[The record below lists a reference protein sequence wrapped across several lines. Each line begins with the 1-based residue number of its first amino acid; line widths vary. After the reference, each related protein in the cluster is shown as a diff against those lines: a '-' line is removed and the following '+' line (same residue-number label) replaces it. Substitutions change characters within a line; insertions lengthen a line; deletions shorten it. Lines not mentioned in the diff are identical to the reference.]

1 MTTLF
6 SLPTVTW
13 RKKCQNHRADKQP
26 TSVAA
31 AARPGRSSGLRPRPR
46 PSTTMVVMEAPPGLK
61 EAHLLRRVSTARR
74 PSGMALPP
82 HFKPRQTRKKLQ
94 VIICV
99 LLVELF
105 ERFTFFGIVCNMIIF
120 CTIKLGYDNHEAAMV
135 NLCFVGASTLTPV
148 LVGWFAETWL
158 GRTKAL
164 YICALLHFIGTAM
177 LPVVAFPFEDFYMDT
192 NNIIH
197 LLEHREQQI
206 LFYVG
211 LLAAALGI
219 GGIRAVLCPVGA
231 YHLRG
236 YDQHQLLSFFN
247 WLYWLVNLNST
258 VVFLGI
264 AYIQQS
270 VAKNLGFLIPFTSV
284 LLALI
289 AIHMLRSNLTF
300 RPKKGSSLLTT
311 MGVFLNSLKMCC
323 LRHRH
328 LSGDVPTWLDR
339 AKENN
344 GGRYSETTVENVKI
358 LAKLFPLFLLQLLY
372 RTCITQ
378 IPSGYYLQTMHSNL
392 NVNGF
397 LLPIGAMNVI
407 SILPLLLL
415 APLLEFISTC
425 HLTMERKP
433 LAPATAITLGHTFAT
448 LSVLVAGLSE
458 MYRKKFPLV
467 QQTLSG
473 KELQVSSMAC
483 FHLAPQYILLGV
495 AEALVTPACS
505 NISFC
510 LTPTHLRGI
519 ALHFLTLS
527 YGGGCFL
534 GALIVQ
540 LVFSMSGG
548 VFYPNVLSDGNLEG
562 FFFFLSILM
571 AINTVVFWRLS
582 HRYKD
587 LTVDFGRGARPSQL
601 AEKLLQYKA
610 CLRFYDTV
618 NRATA
623 LRSMEIL

>member
-1 MTTLF
+1 MVVIDA
-6 SLPTVTW
+6 PV
-13 RKKCQNHRADKQP
+13 
-26 TSVAA
+26 
-31 AARPGRSSGLRPRPR
+31 GLR
-46 PSTTMVVMEAPPGLK
+46 

-82 HFKPRQTRKKLQ
+82 HSKPRQTRKKLQ

-99 LLVELF
+99 LLVELC
-105 ERFTFFGIVCNMIIF
+105 ERFTFFGIVCNMILF
-120 CTIKLGYDNHEAAMV
+120 CTIKLGYDNHQAAIV

-192 NNIIH
+192 HNIMH
-197 LLEHREQQI
+197 HLEHREQQI
-206 LFYVG
+206 LFYIG

-219 GGIRAVLCPVGA
+219 GGIRAILCPLGA
-231 YHLRG
+231 YHLQG

-247 WLYWLVNLNST
+247 WFYWLVNLNST

-270 VAKNLGFLIPFTSV
+270 VGKNLGFLIPFTSV
-284 LLALI
+284 VLALI
-289 AIHMLRSNLTF
+289 AIHMVRSNLTF
-300 RPKKGSSLLTT
+300 RPKKGSSSLLTT

-323 LRHRH
+323 LHYRH
-328 LSGDVPTWLDR
+328 LSGDVPSWLDR

-397 LLPIGAMNVI
+397 LLPIAAMNVI
-407 SILPLLLL
+407 SILPLLVL

-425 HLTMERKP
+425 HLSMKRKP
-433 LAPATAITLGHTFAT
+433 LSPATAITLGHTCAT
-448 LSVLVAGLSE
+448 LSTLVAGVSE
-458 MYRKKFPLV
+458 MYRKEYPLLE
-467 QQTLSG
+467 QTLSG
-473 KELQVSSMAC
+473 NLLQVSSMAC
-483 FHLAPQYILLGV
+483 FQLTPQYILLGV

-505 NISFC
+505 IISFC
-510 LTPTHLRGI
+510 LTPGHLRGI

-540 LVFSMSGG
+540 LVFSVSGG
-548 VFYPNVLSDGNLEG
+548 AFYPNVLSDGNLEG
-562 FFFFLSILM
+562 FFFILSIFM
-571 AINTVVFWRLS
+571 AINTLVFWKLS
-582 HRYKD
+582 HRYSD
-587 LTVDFGRGARPSQL
+587 LTVEFGKGMRSSHL

-618 NRATA
+618 NRSGA